1 MKPIDIDPIIKAI
14 EARQENAEDL
24 PPLTTGDFLRMLREA
39 SEPKTDGIQLII
51 REDGTAEKYD
61 DTYDLTIHC
70 TSEDEQKE
78 VLKIMNQAAKLRQL
92 KQHGDLIDREVL
104 NESIKELRKIKP
116 LYKLNEFWELEGTE
130 IVNLIMG
137 SPIVIEGSED
147 E

>member
-1 MKPIDIDPIIKAI
+1 M
-14 EARQENAEDL
+14 
-24 PPLTTGDFLRMLREA
+24 
-39 SEPKTDGIQLII
+39 SDGIQLII
-51 REDGTAEKYD
+51 REDGTAEQYD

-70 TSEDEQKE
+70 TSEDEQRE
-78 VLKIMNQAAKLRQL
+78 IFKIMETAAELRQL

-104 NESIKELRKIKP
+104 NASIKELRKIKP

-130 IVNLIMG
+130 IVNLIME

>member
-1 MKPIDIDPIIKAI
+1 M
-14 EARQENAEDL
+14 
-24 PPLTTGDFLRMLREA
+24 
-39 SEPKTDGIQLII
+39 SDGIQLII
-51 REDGTAEKYD
+51 REDGTAEQYD

-78 VLKIMNQAAKLRQL
+78 ILKIMETAAKLNWL
-92 KQHGDLIDREVL
+92 KSHGALIDREVL
-104 NESIKELRKIKP
+104 NASIKELRKIKP